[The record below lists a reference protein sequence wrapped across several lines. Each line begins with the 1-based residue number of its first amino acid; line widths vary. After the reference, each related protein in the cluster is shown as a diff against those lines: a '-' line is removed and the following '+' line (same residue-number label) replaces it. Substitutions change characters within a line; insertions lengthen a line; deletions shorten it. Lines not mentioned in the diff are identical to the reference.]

1 MNYQELWEQT
11 KDEMAHSID
20 SASFDTTFA
29 NVKTVVKCQNG
40 SIYVLCPNN
49 LIKTKL
55 NKMYINHLNNI
66 LSTLTNENLKFKFV
80 TSDEVSTPLD
90 IVSEEKKPVYFKS
103 NLRPE
108 YTFSSFVA
116 GDSNKL
122 ARRNAIQCAS
132 EGAYFANPL
141 YIFGGV
147 GLGKTHLMQA
157 IGNQMI
163 DDDINKRILYIETQ
177 EFIDDYTKAARSN
190 KFDQFN
196 RKYDNLDALLVD
208 DIQMLSDAPK
218 TQEQFFNIF
227 NKMYNAQKLIVI
239 ASDRPYS
246 KLNIM
251 DRLTSR
257 FSWGLPVDIEKPD
270 QALRIQILKRKVS
283 ETTPQVVP
291 DTVLEF
297 IASNFTSNIRELE
310 GALRRVLSYAV
321 SFDLDVTLDTA
332 KEALRTLIKSQD
344 QNNENADSDKLLSV
358 VADFYS
364 VDVADILS
372 SKRNAKF
379 TTPRHICMYILKNKY
394 NLTYKKIG
402 TIMGGRDYTT
412 VITAVEKIS
421 QQMVLN
427 KELELAVNSI
437 IKKIC

>member
-1 MNYQELWEQT
+1 MDYQQLWTQT
-11 KDEMAHSID
+11 KDEISHTID
-20 SASFDTTFA
+20 DQTFDQTF
-29 NVKTVVKCQNG
+29 NSVNTVVKTQNG

-55 NKMYINHLNNI
+55 NKLYINHLNSI
-66 LSTLTNENLKFKFV
+66 LTTLTNENLRFKFV
-80 TSDEVSTPLD
+80 TSDEVATPQEL
-90 IVSEEKKPVYFKS
+90 SPEKKAYYFKS

-122 ARRNAIQCAS
+122 ARKNAFQCAQ
-132 EGAYFANPL
+132 EGAFFANPL

-163 DDDINKRILYIETQ
+163 DDDINKRVLYIETQ

-190 KFDQFN
+190 KFDLFYE
-196 RKYDNLDALLVD
+196 KYDNLDALLVD
-208 DIQMLSDAPK
+208 DIQMLSDAPR

-227 NKMYNAQKLIVI
+227 NKMYNASKLIVI
-239 ASDRPYS
+239 ASDKPYN

-257 FSWGLPVDIEKPD
+257 FSWGQIVDIEKPD
-270 QALRIQILKRKVS
+270 QALRVQILKRKVS

-291 DTVLEF
+291 DEVLEF
-297 IASNFTSNIRELE
+297 IASNFTTNIRELE
-310 GALRRVLSYAV
+310 GALRRVLGYAV
-321 SFDLDVTLDTA
+321 AFDLDVTLDSA
-332 KEALRTLIKSQD
+332 KEALRTLIKTQEKND
-344 QNNENADSDKLLSV
+344 ENDDFEKLISI
-358 VADFYS
+358 VADFYQ

-379 TTPRHICMYILKNKY
+379 TTPRHICMYILKTKY
-394 NLTYKKIG
+394 NLTFKKIG
-402 TIMGGRDYTT
+402 SLLGGRDYTT

-421 QQMVLN
+421 QQQVLN
-427 KELELAVNSI
+427 SELELAINTI
-437 IKKIC
+437 LKKLG

>member
-1 MNYQELWEQT
+1 MDYQQLWTQT
-11 KDEMAHSID
+11 KDEISHSIEQF
-20 SASFDTTFA
+20 SFQQTFGE
-29 NVKTVVKCQNG
+29 VKTVLKMQNG

-49 LIKTKL
+49 LIQRKL
-55 NKMYINHLNNI
+55 NTLYINQLNDI
-66 LSTLTNENLKFKFV
+66 LETLTSERLRFKFV
-80 TSDEVSTPLD
+80 TSDEVAPKEEVT
-90 IVSEEKKPVYFKS
+90 EKKKDYLFKS

-122 ARRNAIQCAS
+122 ARRNAFQCAQ
-132 EGAYFANPL
+132 EGANAANPL

-163 DDDINKRILYIETQ
+163 DDDINKRVLYIETQ

-190 KFDQFN
+190 KFDTFEE
-196 RKYDNLDALLVD
+196 KYSNLDALLVD
-208 DIQMLSDAPK
+208 DIQMLSDAPR
-218 TQEQFFNIF
+218 TQEQFFSIF
-227 NKMYNAQKLIVI
+227 NKMYNDSKLIVI
-239 ASDRPYS
+239 ASDKPYN

-257 FSWGLPVDIEKPD
+257 FSWGQIVDIEKPD
-270 QALRIQILKRKVS
+270 QTLRVQILKRKVS
-283 ETTPQVVP
+283 ETTPQIVP
-291 DTVLEF
+291 DEVLEF

-310 GALRRVLSYAV
+310 GALRRVLAYAV
-321 SFDLDVTLDTA
+321 AFDLDVTLDTA
-332 KEALRTLIKSQD
+332 KEALKTLIKVQD
-344 QNNENADSDKLLSV
+344 KNNDNNDFEKLISI
-358 VADFYS
+358 VADFYQ

-379 TTPRHICMYILKNKY
+379 TTPRHICMYILKTKY
-394 NLTYKKIG
+394 ELTFKKIG
-402 TIMGGRDYTT
+402 SLMGGRDYTT

-427 KELELAVNSI
+427 KELELAI
-437 IKKIC
+437 TTILKKIG